1 MSRSLQRNVDT
12 ETVVWTRMPISDDE
26 WDNGS
31 KADSTDT
38 AATTPVGD
46 YEDEK
51 ELIVAFLSE
60 NVDNAYTRSE
70 IIRGVDFGNDARPE
84 SIQEVL
90 TEIQDELVDLAGDVV
105 ASGMLVDDV
114 DDALDELVAEGMV
127 AEKEVEMGDGTT
139 TYYRLNTG
147 EAQG

>member
-1 MSRSLQRNVDT
+1 
-12 ETVVWTRMPISDDE
+12 MPISDDE
-26 WDNGS
+26 WASGT
-31 KADSTDT
+31 AAGGADT

-60 NVDNAYTRSE
+60 NVDNAYTRTE
-70 IIRGVDFGNDARPE
+70 IVRGVDFGNDARPE
-84 SIQEVL
+84 SIREVL

-114 DDALDELVAEGMV
+114 DDALDELVSEGMV
-127 AEKEVEMGDGTT
+127 AEKDVETGDGTT

-147 EAQG
+147 ESHG

>member
-1 MSRSLQRNVDT
+1 
-12 ETVVWTRMPISDDE
+12 MPISDDE

-31 KADSTDT
+31 TADSADT

-60 NVDNAYTRSE
+60 NIDNAYTRSE

-84 SIQEVL
+84 SIREVL

-114 DDALDELVAEGMV
+114 DEALDELVAEGVV
-127 AEKEVEMGDGTT
+127 AEKEVETSDGTT

-147 EAQG
+147 EAQE

>member
-1 MSRSLQRNVDT
+1 
-12 ETVVWTRMPISDDE
+12 MPISDTE
-26 WDNGS
+26 WNDGVR
-31 KADSTDT
+31 ADSASAT
-38 AATTPVGD
+38 ATTPVGE

-51 ELIVAFLSE
+51 KLIVAFLSE
-60 NVDNAYTRSE
+60 NIDNAYTRSE

-84 SIQEVL
+84 SIREVL

-114 DDALDELVAEGMV
+114 DEALDELVTEGMV
-127 AEKEVEMGDGTT
+127 AEKEVETGEETT

-147 EAQG
+147 DARE

>member
-1 MSRSLQRNVDT
+1 
-12 ETVVWTRMPISDDE
+12 MPISNDE

-31 KADSTDT
+31 TADSADT

-84 SIQEVL
+84 SIREVL

-114 DDALDELVAEGMV
+114 DEALDELVTEGMV
-127 AEKEVEMGDGTT
+127 VEKEVETGEGTT

-147 EAQG
+147 DARE

>member
-1 MSRSLQRNVDT
+1 
-12 ETVVWTRMPISDDE
+12 MPISDTE
-26 WDNGS
+26 WDDGVR
-31 KADSTDT
+31 ADSGSATG
-38 AATTPVGD
+38 TTPVGEYD
-46 YEDEK
+46 DEK

-84 SIQEVL
+84 SIREVL

-114 DDALDELVAEGMV
+114 DEALDELVTEGMV
-127 AEKEVEMGDGTT
+127 AEKEVETGEETT

-147 EAQG
+147 DARE